1 MKELIL
7 FSCVIVLSIALMI
20 VFPFFVQGKLVLDVI
35 DIEYFHAIKLNKSA
49 FLFRGVGGKK
59 CIYYDVKNYGI
70 IRPMLAIQIIGYL
83 LAILSILL
91 ALTMIFAFNIRIYIV
106 VIVVGS
112 LFLSEVLT
120 VLIVVDICGNIR
132 KKRKSKS

>member
-1 MKELIL
+1 
-7 FSCVIVLSIALMI
+7 
-20 VFPFFVQGKLVLDVI
+20 
-35 DIEYFHAIKLNKSA
+35 
-49 FLFRGVGGKK
+49 
-59 CIYYDVKNYGI
+59 
-70 IRPMLAIQIIGYL
+70 MLAIQIIGYL

-106 VIVVGS
+106 AIVVGS

-120 VLIVVDICGNIR
+120 VLIVVDICGHIG